1 MHATW
6 QALQPMHLDSSMS
19 LATSSVFR
27 MLGEGVVVAER
38 DWMSSDDCMVMALSS
53 GFLDVHEERLELR
66 RLRVRVADV
75 RRQRVRE
82 VAVLRH
88 PHESPVDRDA
98 HGMHLLAV
106 ALERTDALG
115 DHARRLDLAPVGA
128 HLDHLAVRDALLLR
142 QILAD
147 LDELLRLDD
156 GVELHVLRPEV
167 LML

>member
-19 LATSSVFR
+19 LATSSVLR

-66 RLRVRVADV
+66 RLRVRVAHV

-88 PHESPVDRDA
+88 SNESPVDRDA
-98 HGMHLLAV
+98 HRVHLLAV
-106 ALERTDALG
+106 ALERVDALG
-115 DHARRLDLAPVGA
+115 DYRRGLDLAPVRA
-128 HLDHLAVRDALLLR
+128 HLDQLAVRDPLLLR
-142 QILAD
+142 QVLAD

-156 GVELHVLRPEV
+156 GVEFHVLGPEV
-167 LML
+167 LV